1 MLQNGQTEPKRS
13 FGLPD
18 GVHQGGPESRKTLR
32 GRGATK
38 RQCRYL
44 QRKYD
49 KSTSCDDRETK
60 FVRSKKASKT
70 GKIELNEIFQP
81 NKGVL

>member
-1 MLQNGQTEPKRS
+1 MLQNGQTEPKRK
-13 FGLPD
+13 LW
-18 GVHQGGPESRKTLR
+18 VIRSRIGIR
-32 GRGATK
+32 
-38 RQCRYL
+38 
-44 QRKYD
+44 
-49 KSTSCDDRETK
+49 RETK